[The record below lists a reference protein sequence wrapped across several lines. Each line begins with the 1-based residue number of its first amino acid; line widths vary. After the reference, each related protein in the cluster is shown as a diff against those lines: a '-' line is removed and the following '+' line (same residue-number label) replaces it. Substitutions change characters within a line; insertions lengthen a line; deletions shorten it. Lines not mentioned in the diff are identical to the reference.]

1 MNVTK
6 LVPVASTINGRH
18 IEDGRETTE
27 HGSTRL
33 EWILVKDQLIME
45 ATDDEGNV
53 IDQYAVSVYEIM
65 GHMIQARRDA
75 MKICKHC
82 GRGIYESERSKTDW
96 THYNGFTSCWPKGS
110 DGVVVAAEPVGCEVH
125 AVECQ
130 CGARLP

>member
-45 ATDDEGNV
+45 ATRDDGEV
-53 IDQYAVSVYEIM
+53 IDQYAVDMLELM
-65 GHMIQARRDA
+65 GHMVQARR
-75 MKICKHC
+75 
-82 GRGIYESERSKTDW
+82 
-96 THYNGFTSCWPKGS
+96 
-110 DGVVVAAEPVGCEVH
+110 AAHPIV
-125 AVECQ
+125 
-130 CGARLP
+130 P